1 MDDDNVLTFVS
12 PWMSLHK
19 LATQQG
25 VSPRTVYRWLKSG
38 KVESRVLGD
47 TTQYRMCHDIPTDT
61 PLSPSSSDTL
71 PTDTTCHDSVI
82 CQLTDA
88 LEQAH
93 QRERELVQEV
103 AELRAQHT
111 LLEWKLEQASQHSHP
126 PHFLVRLFNL
136 IKRLF
141 S

>member
-1 MDDDNVLTFVS
+1 MDDDNILTFVS

-25 VSPRTVYRWLKSG
+25 VSSRTVYRWLKSG

-61 PLSPSSSDTL
+61 PLSPSSSDISS
-71 PTDTTCHDSVI
+71 TDTDMSRHVI
-82 CQLTDA
+82 CQLTQA
-88 LEQAH
+88 LEHAH
-93 QRERELVQEV
+93 QRERELLK
-103 AELRAQHT
+103 ELGELQAKHD
-111 LLEWKLEQASQHSHP
+111 LLLWKFEHFSQTSR
-126 PHFLVRLFNL
+126 PHLLVRLFNAL
-136 IKRLF
+136 KRWL